1 MRPSFGAVVVSL
13 AAVLFVYT
21 IHAAGIAH
29 IRDAASRIG
38 WGFAVIVLLS
48 GAREV
53 TRTLAWMRAV
63 EGPAHLP
70 FCDALSAR
78 LAGEAL
84 NTLLPMGIVVGEPAK
99 AARVRH
105 RLPFATAFTA
115 LMIELA
121 FYGASVVL
129 LFAVAVL
136 AVLPRT
142 ALLSFAALACVSL
155 TQAAGKIQSLC
166 ESIIAFALRH
176 PYRAWS
182 IVALEAIYH
191 SLAIAEVYVTVFL
204 ISPADA
210 GWVSAIVLETVN
222 RAVTI
227 IFKMLPLRIGIDEA
241 AAALVARRIELG
253 TTTGLVLAL
262 VRKMRLL
269 VWSAIGLSLMLR
281 RRAVHA

>member
-1 MRPSFGAVVVSL
+1 MRRSFGAVVISL
-13 AAVLFVYT
+13 AAVLFVYA
-21 IHAAGIAH
+21 IHAAGVAH

-38 WGFAVIVLLS
+38 WGFALIVLLA

-53 TRTLAWMRAV
+53 ARTLAWMRAV

-84 NTLLPMGIVVGEPAK
+84 NTLLPMGVVVGEPAK

-105 RLPFATAFTA
+105 RLPFGTAFTA

-121 FYGASVVL
+121 FYSASVML
-129 LFAVAVL
+129 LFAVGVL
-136 AVLPRT
+136 AVLPRL
-142 ALLSFAALACVSL
+142 ALLSLATVACVSL
-155 TQAAGKIQSLC
+155 TQVAGKVQSLC
-166 ESIIAFALRH
+166 ESIIAFAVRH

-191 SLAIAEVYVTVFL
+191 SLAVAEVYVTVFL

-227 IFKMLPLRIGIDEA
+227 VFKMLPLRIGIDEA
-241 AAALVARRIELG
+241 AAALVGRRFELG
-253 TTTGLVLAL
+253 TTTGLLLAL

-269 VWSAIGLSLMLR
+269 VWSAIGLGLMLR
-281 RRAVHA
+281 RRAAQA